1 MHSLRSVSNLTL
13 QAKGLERQWLKHQTT
28 GDLDDAKVGCWG
40 GLVDEAVRYL
50 VYCTMASVK

>member
-40 GLVDEAVRYL
+40 GGGGGLLGEARRYL
-50 VYCTMASVK
+50 V

>member
-40 GLVDEAVRYL
+40 GGAYWVRPGGIWCN
-50 VYCTMASVK
+50 VQ

>member
-40 GLVDEAVRYL
+40 GGGGV
-50 VYCTMASVK
+50 SG

>member
-28 GDLDDAKVGCWG
+28 GDLDDAKVGRWG
-40 GLVDEAVRYL
+40 GGGGALLGEAGRYL
-50 VYCTMASVK
+50 V

>member
-1 MHSLRSVSNLTL
+1 MHSLRSESNLTL

-40 GLVDEAVRYL
+40 GEGLVDEAVRYL
-50 VYCTMASVK
+50 V

>member
-40 GLVDEAVRYL
+40 GLLGEAGRYL
-50 VYCTMASVK
+50 V